1 MLSAIAVL
9 VAYGTMLTGLRPFPL
24 LTEILTH
31 YSKLI
36 FTISA
41 PPEILINQKSDLRRG
56 EEGLLHEEHKRWRI
70 VVNGGLLL
78 SRKERAM
85 IITLSEQ
92 IILTANQP
100 RSGTHHFS
108 ARASVQTSD
117 SVDAVEGRFVPRADL
132 INIKVRSSRGQS
144 MVGY

>member
-1 MLSAIAVL
+1 MLK
-9 VAYGTMLTGLRPFPL
+9 R
-24 LTEILTH
+24 H
-31 YSKLI
+31 
-36 FTISA
+36 
-41 PPEILINQKSDLRRG
+41 KSGQID
-56 EEGLLHEEHKRWRI
+56 
-70 VVNGGLLL
+70 VTGGLLL
-78 SRKERAM
+78 FRKERAM
-85 IITLSEQ
+85 IIALSEQ